1 MRFSRGMLLQ
11 GMLALLAVVA
21 FAGDA
26 EARRAPLVD
35 PDPVAIPAG
44 LTAAQVA
51 ADVKR
56 ALVGRGWEIV
66 SEQPGQIESTLHLR
80 EHVATISVSYDDRQ
94 VRFAYVDSSN
104 LDYRVKRG
112 EPQIHSNYLGWIGYL
127 VDDLAT
133 NLQVSAAL

>member
-44 LTAAQVA
+44 LTAEQIA

>member
-1 MRFSRGMLLQ
+1 MRFYRGMLLQ
-11 GMLALLAVVA
+11 GMLALVTLVA

-26 EARRAPLVD
+26 EARRASLVD
-35 PDPVAIPAG
+35 PEPVAIPAG
-44 LTAAQVA
+44 LTAEQVA
-51 ADVKR
+51 ADIKR
-56 ALVGRGWEIV
+56 ALVGRGWEVV

-80 EHVATISVSYDDRQ
+80 EHVATISVGYDDKQ

-133 NLQVSAAL
+133 NLQVSATP

>member
-44 LTAAQVA
+44 LTAEQIA

-133 NLQVSAAL
+133 NLQVSATL

>member
-1 MRFSRGMLLQ
+1 MRFPQGTLLQ
-11 GMLALLAVVA
+11 GMFALLALFA
-21 FAGDA
+21 FSGEAQAG
-26 EARRAPLVD
+26 RAPLVD
-35 PDPVAIPAG
+35 PEPVAIPTG
-44 LTAAQVA
+44 LSAEQVA
-51 ADVKR
+51 ADIKR
-56 ALVGRGWEIV
+56 ALVGRGWEV
-66 SEQPGQIESTLHLR
+66 VAEQPGQIDSTLHLR

-133 NLQVSAAL
+133 NLQVSATL

>member
-44 LTAAQVA
+44 LTAEQIA

-127 VDDLAT
+127 VDDLTT

>member
-11 GMLALLAVVA
+11 GMLALLALVA

-35 PDPVAIPAG
+35 PEPVAIPAG
-44 LTAAQVA
+44 LTAEQVA
-51 ADVKR
+51 ADIKR
-56 ALVGRGWEIV
+56 ALVGRGWEVV

-80 EHVATISVSYDDRQ
+80 EHVATISVDYDDKQ

-133 NLQVSAAL
+133 NLQVSAAP

>member
-11 GMLALLAVVA
+11 SMLALVALVA

-44 LTAAQVA
+44 LTAEQIA

-80 EHVATISVSYDDRQ
+80 EHVATISVSYDDKQ

>member
-44 LTAAQVA
+44 LTAEQVA

>member
-1 MRFSRGMLLQ
+1 M
-11 GMLALLAVVA
+11 
-21 FAGDA
+21 
-26 EARRAPLVD
+26 
-35 PDPVAIPAG
+35 
-44 LTAAQVA
+44 
-51 ADVKR
+51 
-56 ALVGRGWEIV
+56 
-66 SEQPGQIESTLHLR
+66 
-80 EHVATISVSYDDRQ
+80 SYDDRQ